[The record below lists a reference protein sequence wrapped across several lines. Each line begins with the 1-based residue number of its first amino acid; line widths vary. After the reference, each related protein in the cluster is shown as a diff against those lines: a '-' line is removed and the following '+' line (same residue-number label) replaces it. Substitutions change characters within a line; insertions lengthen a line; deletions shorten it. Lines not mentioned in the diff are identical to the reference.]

1 MRLFHGLRLGRGVRV
16 VDEGDLVT
24 LPPKPRRQ
32 PVEPLSVTRRREES
46 EAFAARQREID
57 EKRTRESRER
67 QMSLEEKQAAAQ
79 RAWSEERDRL
89 LCEVTVAEQALAEA
103 EGGCF
108 DLSSVAAARVSAQR
122 LAARGAA
129 EQLVERAKS
138 RVQNHRNPNAIYH
151 R

>member
-1 MRLFHGLRLGRGVRV
+1 MRLLDKLRYGRGVRV
-16 VDEGDLVT
+16 VEPEPV
-24 LPPKPRRQ
+24 LPPKPRR
-32 PVEPLSVTRRREES
+32 PVVESVAARHRREQS
-46 EAFAARQREID
+46 EGFAARQKEID
-57 EKRTRESRER
+57 QKRTDEARRRS
-67 QMSLEEKQAAAQ
+67 MSLEEKQAAAQ
-79 RAWSEERDRL
+79 KAWSEERDRL
-89 LCEVTVAEQALAEA
+89 VHEQANAEQALAEV
-103 EGGCF
+103 EVGCF